1 MIRRSWWLFSSRKGL
16 IILCVIVVLGMALW
30 AGWSVD
36 HRFGDAVVVALFQG
50 FSCVFIVLAM
60 ALVRKLF
67 EFRSVRIL
75 FDVLAVLTWAM
86 IVFGDLTELTQ
97 GTSVSSIEKREG
109 VAMTPL
115 FTIVSMI
122 ASVFVVTVLGLYLKL
137 RTRFK
142 KPRTK

>member
-1 MIRRSWWLFSSRKGL
+1 MTRRSWWLFSSRKGL

-36 HRFGDAVVVALFQG
+36 HRFGDAVVVALYQG

-75 FDVLAVLTWAM
+75 FDVLAVLTWAI
-86 IVFGDLTELTQ
+86 IVPEARKFLETEMEKFFFGSWH
-97 GTSVSSIEKREG
+97 TSRAYYCPKSRC
-109 VAMTPL
+109 
-115 FTIVSMI
+115 
-122 ASVFVVTVLGLYLKL
+122 
-137 RTRFK
+137 
-142 KPRTK
+142 PRNLSKTTKQTFGNIP

>member
-1 MIRRSWWLFSSRKGL
+1 MIRRSWWLFTSRKGL
-16 IILCVIVVLGMALW
+16 IILCVIVVLGMGLW
-30 AGWSVD
+30 TGWSID
-36 HRFGDAVVVALFQG
+36 HRLGDAVVVALYQG
-50 FSCVFIVLAM
+50 FSCAFIVLAM

-86 IVFGDLTELTQ
+86 IVLNDLTVLTQ
-97 GTSVSSIEKREG
+97 STSVSSGGKREG
-109 VAMTPL
+109 MGISLL
-115 FTIVSMI
+115 FTFVSMI